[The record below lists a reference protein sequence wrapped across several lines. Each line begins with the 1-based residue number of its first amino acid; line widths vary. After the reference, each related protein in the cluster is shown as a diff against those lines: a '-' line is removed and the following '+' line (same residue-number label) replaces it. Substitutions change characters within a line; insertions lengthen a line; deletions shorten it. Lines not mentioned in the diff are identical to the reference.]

1 MSLTASQI
9 RTVTDAPALVPY
21 RFGLFS
27 QIDFE
32 SNGRELFGLTWE
44 SRGCVALET
53 TTDPCIDT
61 EVAAKTPG
69 TACVI
74 GEADG
79 FTVYYYDT
87 ASVAGDEVDYH
98 VERARER
105 FLGAEQHAVEEYFHV
120 ALNDYIT
127 AQSYTPFDATALV
140 TQTGVTGPQAL
151 LAAGEQLLADNLRSQ
166 GVLHM
171 NRLTASLLTEELVQ
185 TGGGLFTRLG
195 TPVVAGGG
203 YGPVDGDFGIIGT
216 GPLVGVRGAVEV
228 STAVDRS
235 INSVSIVLERT
246 YSIGWDC
253 SLVAAVLGTNTGEG

>member
-9 RTVTDAPALVPY
+9 RTVIDAPPLVPY

-27 QIDFE
+27 QIDFD

-44 SRGCVALET
+44 SRGCVGLET
-53 TTDPCIDT
+53 TSDPCIDP
-61 EVAAKTPG
+61 EVAPKTPG

-105 FLGAEQHAVEEYFHV
+105 FLGAEQHAVEAQFHA
-120 ALNDYIT
+120 ALNAWIV
-127 AQSYTPFDATALV
+127 AQSYSPVDAMPIVA
-140 TQTGVTGPQAL
+140 QTGALGPQAL
-151 LAAGEQLLADNLRSQ
+151 LAVVEQQVADNVRSQ
-166 GVLHM
+166 GVIHM
-171 NRLTASLLTEELVQ
+171 DRLTASLLTEELVQ

-203 YGPVDGDFGIIGT
+203 YGLVDGEFGIIGT
-216 GPLVGVRGAVEV
+216 GPLVGVRGPVEV

-235 INSVSIVLERT
+235 INSVSIVVERT

-253 SLVAAVLGTNTGEG
+253 SLVAAILDIQTGEG